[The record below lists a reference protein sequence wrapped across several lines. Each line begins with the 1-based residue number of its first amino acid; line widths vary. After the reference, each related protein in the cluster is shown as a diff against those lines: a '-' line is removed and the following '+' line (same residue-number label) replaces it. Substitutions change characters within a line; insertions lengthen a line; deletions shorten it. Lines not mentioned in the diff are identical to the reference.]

1 MKKLITLILLFSTTL
16 FAQDSYTQTLSE
28 FLKVSG
34 VTASHEKIV
43 NELAA
48 QFKVPTGTSEYTKLV
63 KDQISSLN
71 SSLTPVYKQYVSEE
85 DLKTVIAFF
94 KTPVGQG
101 LVKSQ
106 DEIVTK
112 SIPVISEWKSGLK
125 DSLMKSGSDL
135 LKKKLPGFSF

>member
-1 MKKLITLILLFSTTL
+1 MKKLILLLTFLSTAVL
-16 FAQDSYTQTLSE
+16 AEDSYAQTLSE
-28 FLKVSG
+28 FLQVSG

-43 NELAA
+43 NELAT
-48 QFKVPTGTSEYTKLV
+48 QFKVPTGTSEYTQLV

-106 DEIVTK
+106 DAIVKK
-112 SIPVISEWKSGLK
+112 SIPVISEWKSGLQ
-125 DSLMKSGSDL
+125 DSLMKSGGDL